1 MSLYEL
7 ERREGVVEEMEQTRS
22 WRIMRIFAGSLEV
35 GKAKQACE
43 ITSIKVGK
51 WQGINQLKEKMF
63 PGE

>member
-1 MSLYEL
+1 
-7 ERREGVVEEMEQTRS
+7 
-22 WRIMRIFAGSLEV
+22 MRIFVGRLEV
-35 GKAKQACE
+35 GKAKQASE

>member
-1 MSLYEL
+1 
-7 ERREGVVEEMEQTRS
+7 
-22 WRIMRIFAGSLEV
+22 MRMFAGSLEV

-51 WQGINQLKEKMF
+51 WQGINQLNEKMF

>member
-1 MSLYEL
+1 MPLYEL
-7 ERREGVVEEMEQTRS
+7 ERREGVVEEMEQTGS
-22 WRIMRIFAGSLEV
+22 WSIMRIFAGSLEV

-51 WQGINQLKEKMF
+51 WQGINQLKEKML

>member
-1 MSLYEL
+1 
-7 ERREGVVEEMEQTRS
+7 
-22 WRIMRIFAGSLEV
+22 MRIFAGSLEV

-43 ITSIKVGK
+43 TTSIKVGK